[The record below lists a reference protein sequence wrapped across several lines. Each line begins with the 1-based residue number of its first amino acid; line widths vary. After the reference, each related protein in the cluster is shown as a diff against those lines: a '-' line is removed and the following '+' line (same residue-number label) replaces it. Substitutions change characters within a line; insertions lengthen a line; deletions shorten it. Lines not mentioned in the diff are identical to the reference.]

1 MLMSFVLLEVE
12 ELVVSTKLWPCA
24 WVWLAFAR
32 NPRNL
37 DFSDSARSAHPRRKR
52 AVGSSTRSGY
62 RSRATQHHG
71 PSAQKTSSAKSL
83 ERREEHQASPQGLTA
98 LTEALRELDD
108 FVREGRPA
116 CGQSA
121 ARARTT

>member
-24 WVWLAFAR
+24 WVWLAYAR

-37 DFSDSARSAHPRRKR
+37 DFSNSARCAHPRPKG
-52 AVGSSTRSGY
+52 AVGGSTRSGY
-62 RSRATQHHG
+62 RSRVTQHHG
-71 PSAQKTSSAKSL
+71 PSAQETSTQGTRRQRL
-83 ERREEHQASPQGLTA
+83 EK
-98 LTEALRELDD
+98 
-108 FVREGRPA
+108 VRPA

-121 ARARTT
+121 ARAR